1 MRSHELVGWRRLAW
15 SGHPKAEHPADHD
28 HDYKEGYKQYCST
41 HDEERFLRDWHIQN
55 EWVERRRGR
64 RRRGRRCGW
73 LMMPAEHDMQ
83 RTTRVSDAVLDQ
95 LCGVVCVRAAT
106 EVAVGLE
113 CDKPVALRV
122 LNAVILAGRD
132 VDEAVVRL
140 GVSVGVDEEVGARER
155 VVAFILDPIHA
166 LNPRNECRRDDPP
179 HNHVRG
185 QSRCSRREE
194 RPSRYAP
201 SF

>member
-1 MRSHELVGWRRLAW
+1 MTTKRATNNIAAPTMK
-15 SGHPKAEHPADHD
+15 SGSSATGTSKMMGREAARAAAARAEVRVA
-28 HDYKEGYKQYCST
+28 
-41 HDEERFLRDWHIQN
+41 
-55 EWVERRRGR
+55 
-64 RRRGRRCGW
+64 
-73 LMMPAEHDMQ
+73 MMPAEHDMQ

-140 GVSVGVDEEVGARER
+140 GVSVGVDEEVGA
-155 VVAFILDPIHA
+155 
-166 LNPRNECRRDDPP
+166 
-179 HNHVRG
+179 
-185 QSRCSRREE
+185 
-194 RPSRYAP
+194 
-201 SF
+201 